1 MSPPLHP
8 NQLRAGDRLRD
19 FRVVRRLGV
28 GGYAFVFLVERE
40 GMPFTMKV
48 AAQPHSEADEDRV
61 DDWMCREVA
70 SLEYLEHPH
79 VLPVLEWGRWPDTEK
94 GYGYFVTP
102 YVSGS
107 TFHTWRWRERTPLQ
121 RSVGAL
127 RDMLKTLEAMHERG
141 VYHRDIKAENLLV
154 RQDDDKPFLIDFG
167 AVHLPW
173 ARTLTEGLAP
183 GTLHCQPPEAIT
195 FVLSEAACPGSR
207 LEARPAADLYAFG
220 VLLYETLTNCRPFS
234 THLKLEQLMIAI
246 AIQTPL
252 APGRLAP
259 DAPPSLCALALQLL
273 AKDPEQRPPSARAVR
288 EELERLLREEG
299 HTEPWQTPAKQPSEL
314 AWVHE
319 SFPDVD
325 LMKEPQEDASEP
337 EPPAPAPEKPL
348 PAEEPPAEAP
358 PAEAPPA
365 ERAGWARRKSRLL
378 VALALGLG
386 LLGLAWM
393 LFREPTAPA
402 TPAPIEKGTRSVPS
416 PSPDEA
422 PLTASP
428 AAKAPSRLCALLT
441 SLGVATAQLA
451 GCATTP
457 VRPDP
462 IGYLA
467 SCSAEARATP
477 IRLGIKPD
485 EQGSFL
491 KTGTPV
497 SDETIEDGGPFN
509 LKPGPV
515 TASMLVEMKGQELY
529 VKISGE
535 AVTTPHRVYMQFDRL
550 YLPDGTSHPIC
561 GVAVDGIH
569 EYGLPTYARLPMEG
583 VTVDPARVDK
593 SPGSVVLNHPRF
605 ETVLQGPEGYYVPR
619 VSMPPPDWR

>member
-8 NQLRAGDRLRD
+8 NQLRAGDRVRD

-40 GMPFTMKV
+40 GVHFTMKV
-48 AAQPHSEADEDRV
+48 AAQPHSEEDADRV
-61 DDWMCREVA
+61 DDWMRREVA

-107 TFHTWRWRERTPLQ
+107 TFHTWRWRERASLQ

-127 RDMLKTLEAMHERG
+127 RDVLKTLEAMHERG
-141 VYHRDIKAENLLV
+141 VCHRDIKAENLLV
-154 RQDDDKPFLIDFG
+154 RQGDDKPFLIDFG

-195 FVLSEAACPGSR
+195 FVLREAVRPGSR
-207 LEARPAADLYAFG
+207 LEARPTADLYAFG

-234 THLKLEQLMIAI
+234 TRLTLEQLLIAI
-246 AIQTPL
+246 ATLIPL
-252 APGRLAP
+252 EPGRLAP

-288 EELERLLREEG
+288 EELERLLQEEG
-299 HTEPWQTPAKQPSEL
+299 HTEPWQAPTKRPSEL
-314 AWVHE
+314 AWVRE

-325 LMKEPQEDASEP
+325 VMKEPQEPSEP
-337 EPPAPAPEKPL
+337 EPPAPAPEKTL
-348 PAEEPPAEAP
+348 PVEAP
-358 PAEAPPA
+358 PV
-365 ERAGWARRKSRLL
+365 ERTGWAGRKSRLL

-393 LFREPTAPA
+393 LFREPSAPA

-416 PSPDEA
+416 PSPDES

-441 SLGVATAQLA
+441 SLGVATVQLA
-451 GCATTP
+451 GCATAP

-462 IGYLA
+462 MGYLA
-467 SCSAEARATP
+467 DCYPEARATP
-477 IRLGIKPD
+477 R
-485 EQGSFL
+485 Q
-491 KTGTPV
+491 TGH
-497 SDETIEDGGPFN
+497 
-509 LKPGPV
+509 
-515 TASMLVEMKGQELY
+515 Q
-529 VKISGE
+529 
-535 AVTTPHRVYMQFDRL
+535 
-550 YLPDGTSHPIC
+550 
-561 GVAVDGIH
+561 
-569 EYGLPTYARLPMEG
+569 AR
-583 VTVDPARVDK
+583 
-593 SPGSVVLNHPRF
+593 
-605 ETVLQGPEGYYVPR
+605 
-619 VSMPPPDWR
+619 